1 MIDWSAIDTVLL
13 DMDGTLL
20 DLHFDNHFW
29 RQHLPRRYAEQHG
42 HDPVHASREL
52 HQRFEREQNTLQWYC
67 TDYWSAE
74 LAVDIP
80 ALKQEVAHL
89 IAERPK
95 ARALLD
101 ALGEAGRQR
110 ILITNAHR
118 DSLNLKLKIT
128 GIDAL
133 LDRLISSHDYGVAKE
148 DPVFWQTLQKAMPF
162 DPRRT
167 LFIDDSEAVLS
178 AAANYGIAHLLCIKQ
193 PDSKQQA
200 REDLC
205 FPAID
210 HFDDILPVR

>member
-29 RQHLPRRYAEQHG
+29 MQHLPARYAEQHG
-42 HDPVHASREL
+42 HDPEHATHDL
-52 HQRFEREQNTLQWYC
+52 HQRFERKQNTIQWYC

-80 ALKQEVAHL
+80 ELKREVAHL

-95 ARALLD
+95 ARHLLE
-101 ALGEAGRQR
+101 ALGKAGRQR

-118 DSLNLKLKIT
+118 DSLNIKLAIT

-148 DPVFWQTLQKAMPF
+148 HPTFWSALQNAMPF
-162 DPRRT
+162 DPSRT
-167 LFIDDSEAVLS
+167 LFIDDSETVLA
-178 AAANYGIAHLLCIKQ
+178 AAANYGVAHLLCIKQ
-193 PDSKQQA
+193 PDSKGQV
-200 REDLC
+200 REDLR
-205 FPAID
+205 FPAIG
-210 HFDDILPVR
+210 HFDEILPIP